1 MVSVSTTTSSVEYN
15 LAFAHLSFLPP
26 PPLVSG
32 EVPEEPVLS
41 PLSKHVFEKRLAV
54 KFIEENGTDPVTG
67 EAMAVEDLV
76 EIKGE
81 TKPHA
86 TAAAKVKC
94 TRRFGRCAVVSGL
107 VLRGK

>member
-1 MVSVSTTTSSVEYN
+1 MLLCHHCTINVATIASRGDYN
-15 LAFAHLSFLPP
+15 LVFYKLSLLPP
-26 PPLVSG
+26 ATLVSG

-76 EIKGE
+76 EIKG
-81 TKPHA
+81 KKSNPHNCRGQE
-86 TAAAKVKC
+86 C
-94 TRRFGRCAVVSGL
+94 TRRC
-107 VLRGK
+107 